1 MHFADILFNL
11 WRGVGTTAEVI
22 GLSLLYAVP
31 FAGIGG
37 ALQCELTGWKR
48 FLVTAFIEFWR
59 SSPIVVLLF
68 VFYYS
73 LPAFNI
79 HLSAMTVSALV
90 IGMNIGGYG
99 SQALRAGLQAIDR
112 GQREAGMALGL
123 SLPVNLV
130 YVLLPQAFRAG
141 LPNYVNLLIQ
151 LIKGTALVSLLSLA
165 DMTYRAKDIAQV
177 TFDPA
182 PPYTALLLSY
192 FVICYPLTIVGCYFE
207 RRLGPGAA
215 ERHV

>member
-1 MHFADILFNL
+1 MHFTDILL
-11 WRGVGTTAEVI
+11 AVWRGAGTTAEVI
-22 GLSLLYAVP
+22 ALSLLYGVP
-31 FAGIGG
+31 FACLAGV
-37 ALQCELTGWKR
+37 LQYELTGWRR

-59 SSPIVVLLF
+59 SSPVVVLLF
-68 VFYYS
+68 VFYYT

-79 HLSAMTVSALV
+79 HLSAMTVSAMVL
-90 IGMNIGGYG
+90 GMNIGGYG
-99 SQALRAGLQAIDR
+99 SQAVRAGLQTLDR

-123 SLPVNLV
+123 SLFENLAF
-130 YVLLPQAFRAG
+130 VLLPQAFRAG
-141 LPNYVNLLIQ
+141 LPNYVNLMIQ

-165 DMTYRAKDIAQV
+165 DLTYRAKDIAQV

-192 FVICYPLTIVGCYFE
+192 FVICYPLTIAGRRLE
-207 RRLGPGAA
+207 RRFGPRGP